1 MYEAGIYGPPVWPW
15 SELILIRVGPRFLR
29 YTRSWSESVLGL
41 WNFSGPGPA
50 SESVLIRESLVRTM
64 SIGRFDLSVISYHKR
79 DKLWIQCLHT
89 KTQLTVKK
97 RRISIFLFKVWM
109 MFLTNFMTRPL
120 SKFKQKSS
128 SKWFG
133 HVDTGVNNL
142 LTNYIEITKW
152 WKKDWCTS
160 HANKIRF
167 VELFFMNSDDL
178 FKI

>member
-1 MYEAGIYGPPVWPW
+1 MYEPGIYGPPVWPW

-50 SESVLIRESLVRTM
+50 SDRFWSVNPWYERRRPV
-64 SIGRFDLSVISYHKR
+64 DLTYHKR
-79 DKLWIQCLHT
+79 DKLQCLHT

-128 SKWFG
+128 SKRFG
-133 HVDTGVNNL
+133 HVDTGVHNL
-142 LTNYIEITKW
+142 LTNYIEITKRW
-152 WKKDWCTS
+152 NKVWFTS

-167 VELFFMNSDDL
+167 VELFFYEQWRFIWNSV
-178 FKI
+178 